1 MKKVSASAQNT
12 SRTESRRKAELA
24 KIHLAKK
31 RLGLDDE
38 AYRAIVARV
47 CDGKTSAGELDE
59 GERGKLLD
67 EFKRCGFIEGGSYTT
82 SISGFD
88 DREPQARLI
97 RCLWADLET
106 IGALHDS
113 SEQALAD
120 FIRRATKVDS
130 IRWLT
135 AQQANVVIESLKQW
149 KRRVGYRQ
157 NSTGRGT

>member
-1 MKKVSASAQNT
+1 MKSVSAIAGNS
-12 SRTESRRKAELA
+12 SRTENRRKAELA

-38 AYRAIVARV
+38 TYRAIVARV
-47 CDGKTSAGELDE
+47 CGGKTSAGDLDE
-59 GERGKLLD
+59 SERGKLLD
-67 EFKRCGFIEGGSYTT
+67 EFKRFGFIEAGSYTT
-82 SISGFD
+82 SIADFD

-97 RCLWADLET
+97 RCLWADLKAF
-106 IGALHDS
+106 GALRDP
-113 SEQALAD
+113 SEEALAD

-149 KRRVGYRQ
+149 KRRIGYGQ
-157 NSTGRGT
+157 HSTGH